1 MEKRSTKIA
10 YFVALGVF
18 IVLLV
23 ILGIQFKGKENPVF
37 VGDGA
42 FYTTGD
48 GVFLDGIQR
57 TVDDSEGSK
66 YALDGSYYVS
76 PEAGTY
82 FELSEDGNTIVGADG
97 TEYVKSEEKSKDVNG
112 VEYTTY
118 EEKVYSETPFAGTF
132 WSLLPPIVA
141 IVLALISKEVYSS
154 LFLGCLVGALLYTQ
168 FAPWDTIVTLVG
180 ADYGIIS
187 VLADSGNMGIIVFLV
202 TLGIMVDLM
211 NKGGG
216 SEAFGRWAKKTVHTR
231 CGAQLL
237 TMLLGVLIFVDD
249 YFNCLT
255 VGSVMRP
262 VTDRQ
267 KVSRAKLAYLIDSTA
282 APICIIA
289 PVSSWAAAVT
299 SSVPA
304 GSGINGFTMFLRT
317 IPYNYYAVMT
327 VVMSLFLIFTGAEFG
342 PMKLNEDNAQN
353 GDLFTTAD
361 RPYGDDVDDGSDTN
375 GHVIDLIA
383 PVLVLIAACI
393 FGMVYTGGFFEG
405 VDFITA
411 FADCNAS
418 AGLVLGS
425 SIALLF
431 TFVFYRVRSVMTFQD
446 FAACIPE
453 GFKAMV
459 SPMLILSLAWTL
471 SGMTGLLGAKY
482 YVANLLGSSAAAL
495 QYLLPFIIFLV
506 AVFLAF
512 ATGTSWGTFSILIPI
527 VCQAFPDGE
536 MLVVSIAACLSGA
549 VCGDHCSPI
558 SDTTIMASAGAHC
571 SHVNHVSTQL
581 PYAITAAA
589 CSAVCYVIT
598 GLAQAVLG
606 SRASLVTSLVLLVV
620 AIVLELA
627 VLSVIRARTRAKTS
641 GDAA

>member
-1 MEKRSTKIA
+1 MKNK
-10 YFVALGVF
+10 
-18 IVLLV
+18 
-23 ILGIQFKGKENPVF
+23 N
-37 VGDGA
+37 
-42 FYTTGD
+42 
-48 GVFLDGIQR
+48 
-57 TVDDSEGSK
+57 
-66 YALDGSYYVS
+66 
-76 PEAGTY
+76 
-82 FELSEDGNTIVGADG
+82 LSWVGALFVFALLLWCTAVTPGKVADPA
-97 TEYVKSEEKSKDVNG
+97 T
-112 VEYTTY
+112 YTCA
-118 EEKVYSETPFAGTF
+118 VYSTF
-132 WSLLPPIVA
+132 FSLLPPVIA
-141 IVLALISKEVYSS
+141 IVLALNTKEVYTS
-154 LFLGCLVGALLYTQ
+154 LLVGIASGALLY
-168 FAPWDTIVTLVG
+168 ANGNLELALNTLFFNEDG
-180 ADYGIIS
+180 GMITKLS
-187 VLADSGNMGIIVFLV
+187 DSGNVGILAFLV
-202 TLGIMVDLM
+202 MLGILVALM
-211 NKGGG
+211 NKAGG
-216 SEAFGRWAKKTVHTR
+216 SAAFGRWASTHIHSR
-231 CGAQLL
+231 AGAQFATL
-237 TMLLGVLIFVDD
+237 LLGVMIFVDD

-361 RPYGDDVDDGSDTN
+361 RPYGDDVDDGNDTN

-482 YVANLLGSSAAAL
+482 YVANLLNGSASAL
-495 QYLLPFIIFLV
+495 QYMLPVIIFLV